1 MGQLKEQSNPF
12 STGGG
17 GVNFETRVQASFL
30 VAFLAGTPV
39 PCMPTSARI
48 TEVGFQSKYK
58 GVHTDD
64 IHIQAED
71 VSGQLYR
78 LYVQIKH
85 EVTVSDAV
93 DSRFSEVVGAAWQ
106 DFNSPDFNTNFDTI
120 ALVTGPLTKADVA
133 NTIPVLEW
141 ARYSSSAEDF
151 FCKTMAEGF
160 TSGKKIERLKK
171 IRKQLDHANNG
182 KALSDDEVW
191 KFLKVF
197 YLISYDVDQ
206 AGSITAAMLG
216 ALVQQHSELPAS
228 AVLAKVVTVAQDFN
242 QCAGTLTT
250 SNIPSD
256 LMSLFKASINK
267 TLDEDIQ
274 KLKERS
280 NHVYSGISNSIS
292 GTHVSR
298 YEAVE
303 EVRDAYEAGG
313 FVFVTGERGTGKS
326 GVVKDYVA
334 TLGQD
339 AAIFYVRA
347 EDFDKSHLNDVFASS
362 GIRSDLG
369 QLATHFSLI
378 REKILVI
385 ESIEKVLELNN
396 QTAFSD
402 LLNFIS
408 TQQNWGIIATGR
420 DYAYQQLSFNYFQP
434 RGIRFNSVNVI
445 GFSSD
450 QVADLCTSFPALK
463 PLTENRSL
471 VGLLSNPFFIDL
483 AVRALGNGANFGASE
498 TESEFRSTIWA
509 AVIENQSDRRGG
521 MPARRRST
529 FIEIAKL
536 RAKKMVFGVRD
547 ADFDPEVVARLESD
561 DLILKEHRTSLI
573 SPAHDVLEDWAL
585 EEFIE
590 GEYLESSG
598 NASDFLAA
606 IGNEPA
612 INRAFRLWLGHK
624 IAVGE
629 ELAELIE
636 NVLADEAV
644 ASYWK
649 DEVIAAILQ
658 SDSPE
663 AYFALLKD
671 NLLSDHA
678 RLLKRF
684 IFILRITCQRPVEGL
699 EGIQLDDDSDDMM
712 FSLFLKPFGKGWST
726 LLNFTFAH
734 RVSFDES
741 HYPHIV
747 EMLDSWSEVIT
758 IWSKL
763 PPESSDA
770 GELCLFMLEH
780 FENSFRRESLR
791 SKLLKVLLKV
801 VPAIPE
807 QFNALVEKNVFV
819 STRRHGRPRYVDELV
834 SLALSG
840 DTVAMLC
847 RHRPDFVIRLAM
859 HEWLNPEPEGGD
871 RTFRS
876 MISVAD
882 SYGLEDPCGFFPAS
896 GARGPFKY
904 LLQHHPRKGLDFIL
918 DLCRASA
925 QKHGCSE
932 YRHRKQ
938 SNLDILDE
946 MVVELVQLYTQDGTQ
961 VSNYASPHLWSGYR
975 GQSTVPYLL
984 QCALMALENWLI
996 DYVENPPLKNELAW
1010 IFDYVLKSS
1019 NSVLTTSVLASI
1031 AVGFP
1036 DKVGASANPLLR
1048 CPMLYRLDM
1057 MRSLKEGCELNWFA
1071 TQRDPMSRFYEEERK
1086 QAALR
1091 IWRNQNLETL
1101 LMKLQ
1106 LVENY
1111 RSEAYKI
1118 VDELI
1123 KVAEATD
1130 DKALKFLIHRVN
1142 AREWEII
1149 QDKENNRIIFQSKQE
1164 LSEDLQQAQ
1173 LEHQDKHAS
1182 DGPISRLYIWSKKI
1196 FEDPK
1201 IDRNALISCAEAI
1214 KDAKGILESLIQGKV
1229 GNFELMALGAVA
1241 TAAAVAVRDYFNQL
1255 SEEDL
1260 DWCLDVIIQVIYLHS
1275 DDIDGHTI
1283 VDATDPSGSSACAY
1297 VLAKLLDCELDP
1309 EQVATLHYTIVTA
1322 LTHASVHVCE
1332 SAAKGVRDYLWA
1344 RDETLATFCLSG
1356 ALEFSR
1362 FELATSYNRCSSYH
1376 GESSGPDEWAALVS
1390 KFREEVLEGNF
1401 NADLDSVTPK
1411 SHSLWRF
1418 HVPMLMVPFG
1428 STENLCAE
1436 LLSRTIS
1443 IVYNEENSDRDTN
1456 RSNRINYDIKKV
1468 IQDCLG
1474 DHTIATR
1481 ASNFESI
1488 SDILIE
1494 GCQKDPGFIHGVK
1507 LRFDASMEAAG
1518 DYNGIW
1524 DLWRL
1529 LAPPMREIAL
1539 TDVNTQYRDG
1549 QLDFNMF
1556 LRDMLYADG
1565 IAPRHPMRVKALEVG
1580 AQNLIDFCERSATN
1594 SLVFESL
1601 CTLMYHSHSLFF
1613 EKGIDILARAFKG
1626 GSGVLE
1632 SGANSA
1638 FCLEMSMAKYMQSS
1652 GSKITRRRYEAC
1664 LDLLTGIVET
1674 GSARAYY
1681 LRESLIRTR
1690 RISV

>member
-64 IHIQAED
+64 IHVQAKD

-85 EVTVSDAV
+85 EITVSDAL
-93 DSRFSEVVGAAWQ
+93 DSIFSEVVFAAWQ
-106 DFNSPDFNTNFDTI
+106 DFNSPDFDASCDSI
-120 ALVTGPLTKADVA
+120 ALVTGPLTKVDVA

-141 ARYSSSAEDF
+141 ARYSSSAEEF

-160 TSGKKIERLKK
+160 ASEKKIARLKK
-171 IRKQLDHANNG
+171 IRKQLDHANDD
-182 KALSDDEVW
+182 KALTDDEVW
-191 KFLKVF
+191 TFLKVF

-206 AGSITAAMLG
+206 AGSVTAAMLG
-216 ALVQQHSELPAS
+216 ALVQQHSEFPAS

-242 QCAGTLTT
+242 QCSGTLTA

-256 LMSLFKASINK
+256 LKNLFKTSVNSA
-267 TLDEDIQ
+267 LDEDVE

-303 EVRDAYEAGG
+303 AVRDAYEAGG
-313 FVFVTGERGTGKS
+313 FVFVTGERGAGKS

-334 TLGQD
+334 TLGED

-347 EDFDKSHLNDVFASS
+347 EDFDKSHLNDVFASW
-362 GIRSDLG
+362 GIRSNLG
-369 QLATHFSLI
+369 QLASHFLLI
-378 REKILVI
+378 REKIVVI
-385 ESIEKVLELNN
+385 ESVEKVLELSNP
-396 QTAFSD
+396 TAFSD

-408 TQQNWGIIATGR
+408 AQQDWGVIATGR
-420 DYAYQQLSFNYFQP
+420 DYAYQQLAFNYFQP
-434 RGIRFNSVNVI
+434 RGIRFNSVNVT
-445 GFSSD
+445 GFSSG
-450 QVADLCTSFPALK
+450 QVSEVCASFPALK

-483 AVRALGNGANFGASE
+483 AVRALGNGAKFGASE
-498 TESEFRSTIWA
+498 TESEFRSTIWG
-509 AVIENQSDRRGG
+509 AVIANQSDRRGG

-561 DLILKEHRTSLI
+561 NLILRESRTSLI

-585 EEFIE
+585 EEFID
-590 GEYLESSG
+590 GEYLESFG

-612 INRAFRLWLGHK
+612 INRGFRLWLGCR
-624 IAVGE
+624 IAAS
-629 ELAELIE
+629 AELTDFID
-636 NVLADEAV
+636 NVLADEAI
-644 ASYWK
+644 ARYWK

-658 SDSPE
+658 SDAPE
-663 AYFALLKD
+663 AYFTLLKES
-671 NLLSDHA
+671 LLCDQA

-684 IFILRITCQRPVEGL
+684 FFILRITCQRPMEGL
-699 EGIQLDDDSDDMM
+699 EGIQLDDDSDDTK
-712 FSLFLKPFGKGWST
+712 FLLFLRPYGKGWST
-726 LLNFTFAH
+726 LLNFTFAQ
-734 RVSFDES
+734 RLSFDES

-747 EMLDSWSEVIT
+747 EVLDSWSEVIS
-758 IWSKL
+758 IWSKF
-763 PPESSDA
+763 PSESSVV

-780 FENSFRRESLR
+780 FEDSYRRESLR
-791 SKLLKVLLKV
+791 SKLLRVLLKV

-807 QFNALVEKNVFV
+807 QFNALVEKDVFV
-819 STRRHGRPRYVDELV
+819 STLRRERPRYVDELV

-840 DTVAMLC
+840 DMVAMLC
-847 RHRPDFVIRLAM
+847 RHRPDFIIRLAM
-859 HEWLNPEPEGGD
+859 HEWLSPESEGGD
-871 RTFRS
+871 RIFRS
-876 MISVAD
+876 MLGVAD
-882 SYGLEDPCGFFPAS
+882 SYGLEDPRGFFPAS

-918 DLCRASA
+918 DLCRAGA

-932 YRHRKQ
+932 YTHREQ
-938 SNLDILDE
+938 PDLDTLDE
-946 MVVELVQLYTQDGTQ
+946 MVVEQVQLCMQDGTQ

-975 GQSTVPYLL
+975 GHSTVPYLL
-984 QCALMALENWLI
+984 QCALMAFENWLVE
-996 DYVENPPLKNELAW
+996 YVENPPVKNELEW

-1036 DKVGASANPLLR
+1036 GKVGASAYPLLR
-1048 CPMLYRLDM
+1048 CPMLYTLDM
-1057 MRSLKEGCELNWFA
+1057 MRSLKEGSELNWFA
-1071 TQRDPMSRFYEEERK
+1071 TQRDSMSRVYEEERK

-1091 IWRNQNLETL
+1091 TWRNENLETL
-1101 LMKLQ
+1101 LTKLQ
-1106 LVENY
+1106 LYESY

-1123 KVAEATD
+1123 EIAEATD
-1130 DKALKFLIHRVN
+1130 DKTLKFLVRRVN
-1142 AREWEII
+1142 TREWEVIE
-1149 QDKENNRIIFQSKQE
+1149 DEENNRIIFQSKQE
-1164 LSEDLQQAQ
+1164 LSEDLQQVQ
-1173 LEHQDKHAS
+1173 LEHENKHAS
-1182 DGPISRLYIWSKKI
+1182 DAPISRLYLWSKKI

-1201 IDRNALISCAEAI
+1201 VNRDALISCTEAI
-1214 KDAKGILESLIQGKV
+1214 KDAKDILESLKNGKA
-1229 GNFELMALGAVA
+1229 GNFGIMALGAVA
-1241 TAAAVAVRDYFNQL
+1241 TAAAVAVRDYFIQL

-1260 DWCLDVIIQVIYLHS
+1260 GWCLDVIIQVIHLHS
-1275 DDIDGHTI
+1275 DDVGGHMA
-1283 VDATDPSGSSACAY
+1283 VDATDSSGSGACAY

-1309 EQVATLHYTIVTA
+1309 EQVTTLHYTIVTA
-1322 LTHASVHVCE
+1322 LTHASVHVCV

-1344 RDETLATFCLSG
+1344 RDKALATCCLSG
-1356 ALEFSR
+1356 ALEFAR
-1362 FELATSYNRCSSYH
+1362 FELAASYTRRSSYY
-1376 GESSGPDEWAALVS
+1376 GESSAPDEWTALVS
-1390 KFREEVLEGNF
+1390 KFREEVLEGKF
-1401 NADLDSVTPK
+1401 NAEPASVTPK
-1411 SHSLWRF
+1411 SHSMWRF

-1428 STENLCAE
+1428 SVKNVFAE
-1436 LLSRTIS
+1436 LLSRTVS
-1443 IVYNEENSDRDTN
+1443 IVYDDNHSDPDIN
-1456 RSNRINYDIKKV
+1456 RSARLNYDVKKV

-1474 DHTIATR
+1474 DHAIATR
-1481 ASNFESI
+1481 ASKFESI
-1488 SDILIE
+1488 IDVLIE
-1494 GCQKDPGFIHGVK
+1494 GCQKDPGFIYGVK

-1518 DYNGIW
+1518 DYSGIW
-1524 DLWRL
+1524 ELWSL
-1529 LAPPMREIAL
+1529 LAPQMHEIAL
-1539 TDVNTQYRDG
+1539 AGVNTQYGGRQFD
-1549 QLDFNMF
+1549 LNMF
-1556 LRDMLYADG
+1556 MRGMLYADG
-1565 IAPRHPMRVKALEVG
+1565 LAPRHPMRVKALEVG
-1580 AQNLIDFCERSATN
+1580 AQRLIDFCEQSAAN

-1601 CTLMYHSHSLFF
+1601 CTLMYHSHHLFF
-1613 EKGIDILARAFKG
+1613 EKGIDILARAFEG
-1626 GSGVLE
+1626 NSGVLE
-1632 SGANSA
+1632 SRGNAA
-1638 FCLEMSMAKYMQSS
+1638 FCLEMSMARYLQSS
-1652 GSKITRRRYEAC
+1652 GTKISRRRYEAC
-1664 LDLLTGIVET
+1664 LDLLTGVVET

-1681 LRESLIRTR
+1681 LRESLIRTH
-1690 RISV
+1690 RITV